1 MLNNNAKNIIIKA
14 LRIRKDRGEAPMEVL
29 KTYTN
34 LSEDEKAELLKEV
47 DSR

>member
-14 LRIRKDRGEAPMEVL
+14 LQIRKDRGEDPMEVL

-34 LSEDEKAELLKEV
+34 LSADEKVDILKEI
-47 DSR
+47 SIR